1 MIASNHRPLRAL
13 FPLLLCSGCPA
24 GPGTPGADAGVY
36 ETLEAALDERRTRI
50 VEADVV
56 RVDTSAAGV
65 FWTDEPG
72 GVRSLHRWDEE
83 GVLEV
88 DYEFEIPDR
97 HGAGDSAIV
106 TATRTDRG
114 DQFGFFSLA
123 DGTDINPGW
132 GPLGDDEDDPRWPFV
147 IVSDA
152 LFTATEAFSGAA
164 ILLHAAELAPTGP
177 TAGVD
182 DPVDL
187 DALGILWRDV
197 HKMATDGRWFPLAR
211 SLAVDVI
218 DAETEAVFAVDG
230 SVGDGDMAVGPDGI
244 LLETDGGL
252 LLVQG
257 QDVRNLTDE
266 LADAD
271 LPLPVR
277 WVDEQLPAHCGA
289 AWNGDR
295 IVYCAAAGLFDVD
308 PVTMDVRALALV
320 PSDALGDPPWTK
332 PRPLDGDVV
341 AIAVDPPG
349 VVLVQPDAG

>member
-1 MIASNHRPLRAL
+1 MSSFNRGSLPVIV
-13 FPLLLCSGCPA
+13 LLLASGCPA

-72 GVRSLHRWDEE
+72 GVPSLHRWDEQ
-83 GVLEV
+83 GALEV
-88 DYEFEIPDR
+88 DYEFDLR
-97 HGAGDSAIV
+97 HQYGAGDSSIV
-106 TATRTDRG
+106 TAERAS
-114 DQFGFFSLA
+114 FGQEYWFHSIE
-123 DGTDINPGW
+123 DGTEFG
-132 GPLGDDEDDPRWPFV
+132 LSRRFGDDEDDPDWAFV
-147 IVSDA
+147 VDA
-152 LFTATEAFSGAA
+152 NGVFVAADDINDRPVVTHLF
-164 ILLHAAELAPTGP
+164 ELTSTGP
-177 TAGVD
+177 RNGAVD
-182 DPVDL
+182 HLDL

-218 DAETEAVFAVDG
+218 DAETEAVFDVDG
-230 SVGDGDMAVGPDGI
+230 SVGDGDMAVGPGGI

-257 QDVRNLTDE
+257 QDVRNLTEE

-308 PVTMDVRALALV
+308 PETLDVRALALV
-320 PSDALGDPPWTK
+320 PSDALGDPPWTR